1 MKQHR
6 DGERSDSA
14 RDRSQDVLR
23 EVQRTLSP
31 EFINRIDETI
41 VFAPLTDEQL
51 NAIAR
56 LMVAQVND
64 AIHDKG
70 ISLHPSDEAYSWLIG
85 TSCKDRS
92 FGARPLRRAIQKHI
106 EDALSEKVIRGDILG
121 AGEVEVLLENG
132 KLVFKEVGIL
142 NSLKD

>member
-1 MKQHR
+1 M
-6 DGERSDSA
+6 
-14 RDRSQDVLR
+14 
-23 EVQRTLSP
+23 RT
-31 EFINRIDETI
+31 
-41 VFAPLTDEQL
+41 
-51 NAIAR
+51 
-56 LMVAQVND
+56 
-64 AIHDKG
+64 
-70 ISLHPSDEAYSWLIG
+70 PSST

-132 KLVFKEVGIL
+132 KLVFKEVEIL